1 MTNKTAFTPEELY
14 LLWKAPNTIAV
25 AIMTAHPGG
34 LFSEMV
40 ASVKSISAAR
50 DIYPSE
56 LMQSI
61 LTFEQSEV
69 DGFSERIKAEAAER
83 GAQTADDVL
92 AMAITDIR
100 SALGVLRPKAQP
112 EEVQEYRRM
121 LVEHAEKVAQA
132 GKEGGFLGI
141 GGVRVSEAEERI
153 LAEIRLAVN
162 RLH

>member
-1 MTNKTAFTPEELY
+1 MTHKNAFTAEELY

-34 LFSEMV
+34 LLAEMV
-40 ASVKSISAAR
+40 ASVKSVTTAR

-61 LTFEQSEV
+61 LTIEQSEA
-69 DGFSERIKAEAAER
+69 DQFSERIKAEAAQR
-83 GAQTADDVL
+83 GAQTPDDVL
-92 AMAITDIR
+92 AMAISDVR
-100 SALGVLRPKAQP
+100 LALGVLRQKAQP
-112 EEVQEYRRM
+112 IETQEYQHM
-121 LVEHAEKVAQA
+121 LIEHAEKVAQA

-141 GGVRVSEAEERI
+141 GGVRVTEAEERV

-162 RLH
+162 RVR